1 MYYKNVISYVNLD
14 KQVCMKIKYRSARST
29 KHVYAFARVSHMFMT
44 AAGVCVCSQK
54 LLETESIHI
63 FQGYIIFLL
72 YKLFIS
78 SICKINFKI
87 IFLMKNSF

>member
-1 MYYKNVISYVNLD
+1 MVKYEFASITPWFKNWFNQFAERNTEIKIFITNVISYVYLD

-63 FQGYIIFLL
+63 FQG
-72 YKLFIS
+72 
-78 SICKINFKI
+78 
-87 IFLMKNSF
+87 